1 MVEHDIAGA
10 ICSSLASVLRGRG
23 ISPAQIHVHK
33 SHSLATHTYI
43 HTEGE
48 REINYYTFF
57 F

>member
-10 ICSSLASVLRGRG
+10 IRSPLASGLRGRG

-48 REINYYTFF
+48 RER
-57 F
+57 